1 MIPEIRHLK
10 DHLRDL
16 ENALEGSPQPGVAT
30 PPQPIRDGQGAS
42 ILGPTNPPR
51 EAQAPDLIAPPSTDH
66 GTLPNL
72 RWSFADSHIRLSDG
86 GWARQ
91 TTVRELPI
99 ATEFAAVN
107 MRLQAGAVRELH
119 WHREAEWA
127 YMIAGRARITAVD
140 SELRAFQDDV
150 SEGDIW
156 YFPAGVAHSIQG
168 LPNDGCE
175 MLLVHDDGNFDANS
189 TFNLTDWLARTPREV
204 LAKNFDVPESAF
216 ANIPDHEL
224 YIFHAPVPGPLSA
237 ERIVGA
243 GPVPEPFT
251 HHLLAQ
257 EPVRTKGG
265 SFRIVDSR
273 VFKASKTISAAM
285 IEIEPGG
292 LRELHWHPLGDE
304 WLYFLSGEARM
315 GVYGTNGNTG
325 TFDYQAGDVGLVPHP
340 MGHYVVNRG
349 TTTLRFL
356 GLFRGDHVE
365 EAALSKMLALTPHEL
380 VRAHLHIDQSI
391 LAKIPVRHTPVVPI

>member
-1 MIPEIRHLK
+1 MIRS
-10 DHLRDL
+10 R
-16 ENALEGSPQPGVAT
+16 PQPGVPT
-30 PPQPIRDGQGAS
+30 PPQPIRDNQGAS

-51 EAQAPDLIAPPSTDH
+51 EAQDPDLLAPPRTDH

-72 RWSFADSHIRLSDG
+72 KWSFADSHNHLSEG

-91 TTVRELPI
+91 TTIRELPI
-99 ATEFAAVN
+99 ATEIAAVN
-107 MRLQAGAVRELH
+107 MRLKAGAVQEMH
-119 WHREAEWA
+119 YHKEAEWA
-127 YMIAGRARITAVD
+127 YVLAGRARITAVD
-140 SELRAFQDDV
+140 PELRTFQDDV
-150 SEGDIW
+150 SEGDLW
-156 YFPAGVAHSIQG
+156 YFSAGLPHSIQG
-168 LPNDGCE
+168 LADDGCE
-175 MLLVHDDGNFDANS
+175 VLLVVDNAHFDTNS
-189 TFNLTDWLARTPREV
+189 TFLLTDWLAHTPREV
-204 LAKNFDVPESAF
+204 LAENFEVPESAF
-216 ANIPDHEL
+216 ANLPDHEL

-237 ERIVGA
+237 ERIAGA

-273 VFKASKTISAAM
+273 VFKASKTIAAAL

-292 LRELHWHPLGDE
+292 MRELHWHPIADE

-315 GVYGTNGNTG
+315 GVFGANGNAA
-325 TFDYQAGDVGLVPHP
+325 TFDYQAGDVGYVPRP

-356 GLFRGDHVE
+356 GAFRSDRVE
-365 EAALSKMLALTPHEL
+365 EASLSKWLALTPHEL
-380 VRAHLHIDQSI
+380 VRAHLHIDESV
-391 LAKIPVRHTPVVPI
+391 LAKIPVRHTPIVPV

>member
-1 MIPEIRHLK
+1 MIRG
-10 DHLRDL
+10 R
-16 ENALEGSPQPGVAT
+16 PQPGVPT
-30 PPQPIRDGQGAS
+30 PPQPIRDNQGAS

-51 EAQAPDLIAPPSTDH
+51 EAQDPDLLAPPRTDH

-72 RWSFADSHIRLSDG
+72 KWSFADSHNHLSEG

-91 TTVRELPI
+91 TTIRELPI
-99 ATEFAAVN
+99 ATEIAAVN
-107 MRLQAGAVRELH
+107 MRLKAGAVQEMH
-119 WHREAEWA
+119 YHKEAEWA
-127 YMIAGRARITAVD
+127 YVLAGRARITAVD
-140 SELRAFQDDV
+140 PELRTFQDDV
-150 SEGDIW
+150 SEGDLW
-156 YFPAGVAHSIQG
+156 YFSAGLPHSIQG
-168 LPNDGCE
+168 LADDGCE
-175 MLLVHDDGNFDANS
+175 VLLVVDNAHFDTNS
-189 TFNLTDWLARTPREV
+189 TFLLTDWLAHTPREV
-204 LAKNFDVPESAF
+204 LAANFEVPESAF
-216 ANIPDHEL
+216 ANLPDHEL

-237 ERIVGA
+237 ERIAGA

-273 VFKASKTISAAM
+273 VFKASKTIAAAL

-292 LRELHWHPLGDE
+292 MRELHWHPIADE

-315 GVYGTNGNTG
+315 GVFDANGDAG
-325 TFDYQAGDVGLVPHP
+325 TFDYQAGDVGYVPRP

-356 GLFRGDHVE
+356 GAFRSDRVE
-365 EAALSKMLALTPHEL
+365 EASLSKWLALTPHEL
-380 VRAHLHIDQSI
+380 VRAHLHIDESV
-391 LAKIPVRHTPVVPI
+391 LAKIPVRHTPIVPV

>member
-1 MIPEIRHLK
+1 MIRER
-10 DHLRDL
+10 
-16 ENALEGSPQPGVAT
+16 PQPGIPT
-30 PPQPIRDGQGAS
+30 PPQPIRDNQGAS

-51 EAQAPDLIAPPSTDH
+51 EAQDPDLLAPPRTDH

-72 RWSFADSHIRLSDG
+72 KWSFADSHNHLSEG

-91 TTVRELPI
+91 TTIRELPI
-99 ATEFAAVN
+99 ATEIAAVN
-107 MRLQAGAVRELH
+107 MRLKAGAVQEMH
-119 WHREAEWA
+119 YHKEAEWA
-127 YMIAGRARITAVD
+127 YVLAGRARITAVD
-140 SELRAFQDDV
+140 PELRTFQDDV
-150 SEGDIW
+150 SEGDLW
-156 YFPAGVAHSIQG
+156 YFSAGLPHSIQG
-168 LPNDGCE
+168 LADDGCE
-175 MLLVHDDGNFDANS
+175 VLLVVDNAHFDTNS
-189 TFNLTDWLARTPREV
+189 TFLLTDWLAHTPREV
-204 LAKNFDVPESAF
+204 LAENFEVPESAF
-216 ANIPDHEL
+216 ANLPDHEL

-237 ERIVGA
+237 ERIAGA

-273 VFKASKTISAAM
+273 VFKASKTIAAAL

-292 LRELHWHPLGDE
+292 MRELHWHPIADE

-315 GVYGTNGNTG
+315 GVFGANGNAA
-325 TFDYQAGDVGLVPHP
+325 TFDYQAGDVGYVPRP

-356 GLFRGDHVE
+356 GAFRSDRVE
-365 EAALSKMLALTPHEL
+365 EASLSKWLALTPHEL
-380 VRAHLHIDQSI
+380 VRAHLHIDESV
-391 LAKIPVRHTPVVPI
+391 LAKIPVRHTPIVPV

>member
-1 MIPEIRHLK
+1 MTPEIRHLK
-10 DHLRDL
+10 DQPP
-16 ENALEGSPQPGVAT
+16 PQTGAAT

-42 ILGPTNPPR
+42 ILGPTNPAR
-51 EAQAPDLIAPPSTDH
+51 EAQAPDLIAPPPTDH

-72 RWSFADSHIRLSDG
+72 KWSFADSHTRLSEG

-91 TTVRELPI
+91 TTARELPI

-140 SELRAFQDDV
+140 SERRAFQDDV

-175 MLLVHDDGNFDANS
+175 MLLVHDDGHFDANS
-189 TFNLTDWLARTPREV
+189 TFQLTDWLAHTPREV
-204 LAKNFDVPESAF
+204 LAKNFEVPESAF

-224 YIFHAPVPGPLSA
+224 YIFHAPVPGPLSK

-340 MGHYVVNRG
+340 MGHYVVNGG

-365 EAALSKMLALTPHEL
+365 EASLSKMLALTPHEL
-380 VRAHLHIDQSI
+380 VRAHLHIDESI
-391 LAKIPVRHTPVVPI
+391 LAKIPVRETPVVPI

>member
-1 MIPEIRHLK
+1 MIRG
-10 DHLRDL
+10 R
-16 ENALEGSPQPGVAT
+16 PQPAVPT
-30 PPQPIRDGQGAS
+30 PPQPIRDNQGAS

-51 EAQAPDLIAPPSTDH
+51 EAQDPDLLAPPRTDH

-72 RWSFADSHIRLSDG
+72 RWSFADSHNHLSEG

-91 TTVRELPI
+91 TTIRELPS
-99 ATEFAAVN
+99 ATEIAAVN
-107 MRLQAGAVRELH
+107 MRLKAGAVQEMH
-119 WHREAEWA
+119 YHKEAEWA
-127 YMIAGRARITAVD
+127 YVLAGRARITAVD
-140 SELRAFQDDV
+140 PELRTFQDDV
-150 SEGDIW
+150 SEGDLW
-156 YFPAGVAHSIQG
+156 YFPAGLPHSIQG
-168 LPNDGCE
+168 LADDGCE
-175 MLLVHDDGNFDANS
+175 VLLVVDNAHFDTNS
-189 TFNLTDWLARTPREV
+189 TFLLTDWLARTPREV

-237 ERIVGA
+237 ERIAGA

-273 VFKASKTISAAM
+273 VFKASKTIAAAL

-292 LRELHWHPLGDE
+292 MRELHWHPIADE

-315 GVYGTNGNTG
+315 GVFDANGDAG
-325 TFDYQAGDVGLVPHP
+325 TFDYQAGDVGYVPRP

-356 GLFRGDHVE
+356 GAFRSDRVVE
-365 EAALSKMLALTPHEL
+365 MGLSKWLALTPHEL
-380 VRAHLHIDQSI
+380 VRAHLHLDESV
-391 LAKIPVRHTPVVPI
+391 LAKIPVRHTPIVPV

>member
-1 MIPEIRHLK
+1 MIRG
-10 DHLRDL
+10 R
-16 ENALEGSPQPGVAT
+16 PQPGVPT
-30 PPQPIRDGQGAS
+30 PPQPIRDNQGAS

-51 EAQAPDLIAPPSTDH
+51 EAQAPDLLVPPRTDH
-66 GTLPNL
+66 GTLPSL
-72 RWSFADSHIRLSDG
+72 RWSFADSHNRLEEG

-91 TTVRELPI
+91 TTIRELPI
-99 ATEFAAVN
+99 ATEIAGVN

-119 WHREAEWA
+119 WHKEAEWA

-140 SELRAFQDDV
+140 PELRAFQDDV
-150 SEGDIW
+150 SEGDLW
-156 YFPAGVAHSIQG
+156 YFPAGVPHSIQG
-168 LPNDGCE
+168 LADDGCE
-175 MLLVHDDGNFDANS
+175 MLLAFDDGHFDENS
-189 TFNLTDWLARTPREV
+189 SFLLTDWLAHTPREV
-204 LAKNFDVPESAF
+204 LARNFEVPESAF
-216 ANIPDHEL
+216 ANLPDHEL

-237 ERIVGA
+237 ERIAGA

-265 SFRIVDSR
+265 SFRIADSR
-273 VFKASKTISAAM
+273 VFKASKTIAAAL

-292 LRELHWHPLGDE
+292 MRELHWHPIADE

-315 GVYGTNGNTG
+315 GVFDANGDAG
-325 TFDYQAGDVGLVPHP
+325 TFDYQAGDVGYVPRP

-356 GLFRGDHVE
+356 GAFRSDRVVE
-365 EAALSKMLALTPHEL
+365 ASLSKWLALTPHEL
-380 VRAHLHIDQSI
+380 VRAHLHIDESV
-391 LAKIPVRHTPVVPI
+391 LAKIPVRHTPIVPV

>member
-1 MIPEIRHLK
+1 MIRG
-10 DHLRDL
+10 R
-16 ENALEGSPQPGVAT
+16 PQPGVPT
-30 PPQPIRDGQGAS
+30 PPQPIRDNQGAS

-51 EAQAPDLIAPPSTDH
+51 EAQDPDLLAPPRTDH

-72 RWSFADSHIRLSDG
+72 KWSFADSHNHLSEG

-91 TTVRELPI
+91 TTIRELPI
-99 ATEFAAVN
+99 ATEIAAVN
-107 MRLQAGAVRELH
+107 MRLKAGAVQEMH
-119 WHREAEWA
+119 YHKEAEWA
-127 YMIAGRARITAVD
+127 YVLAGRARITAVD
-140 SELRAFQDDV
+140 PELRTFQDDV
-150 SEGDIW
+150 SEGDLW
-156 YFPAGVAHSIQG
+156 YFSAGLPHSIQG
-168 LPNDGCE
+168 LADDGCE
-175 MLLVHDDGNFDANS
+175 VLLVVDNAHFDTNS
-189 TFNLTDWLARTPREV
+189 TFLLTDWLAHTPREV
-204 LAKNFDVPESAF
+204 LAENFEVPESAF
-216 ANIPDHEL
+216 ANLPDHEL

-237 ERIVGA
+237 ERIAGA

-273 VFKASKTISAAM
+273 VFKASKTIAAAL

-292 LRELHWHPLGDE
+292 MRELHWHPIADE

-315 GVYGTNGNTG
+315 GVFGANGNAA
-325 TFDYQAGDVGLVPHP
+325 TFDYQAGDVGYVPRP

-356 GLFRGDHVE
+356 GAFRSDRVE
-365 EAALSKMLALTPHEL
+365 EASLSKWLALTPHEL
-380 VRAHLHIDQSI
+380 VRAHLHIDESV
-391 LAKIPVRHTPVVPI
+391 LAKIPVRHTPIVPV